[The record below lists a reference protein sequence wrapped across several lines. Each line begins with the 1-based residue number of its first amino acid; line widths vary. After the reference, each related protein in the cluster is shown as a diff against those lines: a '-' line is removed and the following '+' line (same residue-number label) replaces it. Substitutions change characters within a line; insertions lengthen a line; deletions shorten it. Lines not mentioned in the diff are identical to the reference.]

1 MHAERFAIL
10 LQKLSWTV
18 QLQCITLRTNQNGD
32 LWGDVLMDF
41 DAENQDLHGWSER
54 HNVLIMAAYCVS
66 NNVREKAA
74 AL

>member
-1 MHAERFAIL
+1 
-10 LQKLSWTV
+10 
-18 QLQCITLRTNQNGD
+18 
-32 LWGDVLMDF
+32 MDF

-54 HNVLIMAAYCVS
+54 HNILIMAAYCVS